1 MRSKGTGLSL
11 EKGDL
16 LPFLLML
23 PALLIILCIMVAPLC
38 YGLYLSF
45 FDLGFGT
52 LDKSSSFLGLT
63 NYIRFFADE
72 LARKALFNTL
82 CFSALATAGDL
93 LLGTLIALFLTKI
106 PRSLALILRPVVTIP
121 LLISAVV
128 IGLIWRYIYDPT
140 GILYWFLGFFGI
152 GLREFPGVT
161 GASTALLATVI
172 AHWWQ
177 VTPFVIIVITA
188 GLLSIAEELYEA
200 AKIDGAGSFSTFFKI
215 TLPQLKSVYIV
226 ILLISGVDT
235 LKVFDIIYALTRGG
249 PHNSSISL
257 SIYAYSQ
264 AFDQSHLSYSMAVS
278 VMTMVVTFLIFGIPF
293 VRYNLGKGTGR

>member
-1 MRSKGTGLSL
+1 MKSKRTGVSL

-23 PALLIILCIMVAPLC
+23 PALLIILFIMAAPLC

-45 FDLGFGT
+45 FDLGFGS
-52 LDKSSSFLGLT
+52 LNNDNAFLGMA
-63 NYIRFFADE
+63 NYMRFFRDE
-72 LARKALFNTL
+72 LARRALFNTL
-82 CFSALATAGDL
+82 RFSAGATAGDL
-93 LLGTLIALFLTKI
+93 LLGTLIALFLTRI
-106 PRSLALILRPVVTIP
+106 PRALAVILRPVVTIP

-128 IGLIWRYIYDPT
+128 IGLIWRYIYDPA
-140 GILYWFLGFFGI
+140 GILYWFLNIFGI
-152 GLREFPGVT
+152 GLKDFPGVT
-161 GASTALLATVI
+161 GASTALLATII

-177 VTPFVIIVITA
+177 VTPFVIIVVTA
-188 GLLSIAEELYEA
+188 GLLSIPEELYEA
-200 AKIDGAGSFSTFFKI
+200 SRIDGAGACNTFFRI

-235 LKVFDIIYALTRGG
+235 VKVFDIIYALTRGG

-264 AFDQSHLSYSMAVS
+264 AFDQSQLSYSMS
-278 VMTMVVTFLIFGIPF
+278 ISIMTMAVTFLIFGIPF
-293 VRYNLGKGTGR
+293 VRYNLGKGSS